1 MQDPRSS
8 ATASS
13 YPPLWRALHWGIAA
27 AVAVLIPVGLWMS
40 ARGEANLWDGLTNTL
55 YAWHKAIGFLV
66 LLSMVLR
73 LVLRLR
79 IGVPAYPAELSP
91 ARRKL
96 AVALGHV
103 FYVLLFAVPLLGWAG
118 VTAYPALVTIGGF
131 NLPAMPLVPQDS
143 DLAGRLFAIHGTLA
157 LLLGA
162 IALGHVAISLYHLL
176 VYRDRMFDR
185 MWPRRDGASGG

>member
-1 MQDPRSS
+1 MKDQRTSD
-8 ATASS
+8 AASS

-66 LLSMVLR
+66 LLAMGLR

-79 IGVPAYPAELSP
+79 IGVPAYPTELSP

-143 DLAGRLFAIHGTLA
+143 DLAGRIFAIHGTLA

>member
-1 MQDPRSS
+1 MDDPRKSTT
-8 ATASS
+8 ATS

-66 LLSMVLR
+66 LLAMVLR
-73 LVLRLR
+73 LALRLR
-79 IGVPAYPAELSP
+79 VGVPAYPADLPPS
-91 ARRKL
+91 RRRL
-96 AVALGHV
+96 AIAFSHV
-103 FYVLLFAVPLLGWAG
+103 FYALLFAVPLAGWAG
-118 VTAYPALVTIGGF
+118 VTAYPALVTVGGF

-157 LLLGA
+157 LALGA
-162 IALGHVAISLYHLL
+162 LALGHVAISLHHLL
-176 VYRDRMFDR
+176 IDRDRMFDR
-185 MWPRRDGASGG
+185 MWPRGGAPGG